1 MKHTYPFQK
10 YKELLTINHE
20 LDGLSFSKDDSRE
33 YILSKLEERS
43 NKKREISNIANTIY
57 PPLLNITDKA
67 STLVDVYTPVA
78 KVTSNPK
85 NIHKNVC
92 ANVLLVPTIYASSS
106 ILSSFNIQKL

>member
-43 NKKREISNIANTIY
+43 NKKREISNIANTIISEY
-57 PPLLNITDKA
+57 IDPFE
-67 STLVDVYTPVA
+67 
-78 KVTSNPK
+78 K
-85 NIHKNVC
+85 NIDLLTKED
-92 ANVLLVPTIYASSS
+92 AEELREFSSEWVL
-106 ILSSFNIQKL
+106 QKCEY